1 MSTRWVSREGHFRQ
15 AGIDAGTGGVDQALR
30 REAFGQFQEIEEAL
44 QVGLLVGKGVDQGVP
59 HPGLGR
65 QMADFL
71 GPVGLKQGFQGRQVG
86 QVRGHG
92 DKIGVPAQFPVPVML
107 QGRGVIIVEVVQP
120 HHPGPVVQ
128 QGPGHMIA
136 DEPGAAGHQKR
147 MVLDF
152 RGLIRHKPSSY
163 IPSRCEG

>member
-1 MSTRWVSREGHFRQ
+1 MSTRWVSLKGISVKP
-15 AGIDAGTGGVDQALR
+15 GIDTGTGGVDQALR
-30 REAFGQFQEIEEAL
+30 REAFGQFQEIEEPL
-44 QVGLLVGKGVDQGVP
+44 QVGLLVGKGIDQGVP

-71 GPVGLKQGFQGRQVG
+71 GPVGAEEGFQGRQVR
-86 QVRGHG
+86 QVRGHA
-92 DKIGVPAQFPVPVML
+92 DKIGVPGEFPVPVML

-120 HHPGPVVQ
+120 HHPGPVIQ

-136 DEPGAAGHQKR
+136 DEPGAAGHQER

-152 RGLIRHKPSSY
+152 RDSDPS
-163 IPSRCEG
+163 